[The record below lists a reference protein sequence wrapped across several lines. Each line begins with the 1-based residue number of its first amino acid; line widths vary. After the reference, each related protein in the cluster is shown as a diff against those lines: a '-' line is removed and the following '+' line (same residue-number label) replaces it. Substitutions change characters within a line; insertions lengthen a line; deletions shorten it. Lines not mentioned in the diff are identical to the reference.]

1 MINLLHK
8 FTPDPLLFS
17 LGPVNIRWYGLI
29 LVIAMIAGIMS
40 SVYIAR
46 RYKIERDTIL
56 DLSVWVI
63 VGGLLGARLYEVFL
77 EFSYYASSP
86 ISIFKIWEGGL
97 AIHGGIIGG
106 ALALFLFA
114 KRHHYDAL
122 ILAAI
127 IVPGLALGQA
137 IGRFAN
143 WFNQELFGLPTSLPW
158 GIPISFIN
166 RPIGY
171 ESFQYFHPTFLYE
184 SLGSLIIFFVLI
196 YLINRFSVLNY
207 RRQMLIVA
215 IYLIAYS
222 LLRFTLEFIKIDPT
236 PMLLGLRW
244 PQIASLIF
252 IILTATW
259 LSITLKIR
267 QL

>member
-1 MINLLHK
+1 M
-8 FTPDPLLFS
+8 LFS

-29 LVIAMIAGIMS
+29 LVIAMMTGIMS

-77 EFSYYASSP
+77 EFPYYVASP
-86 ISIFKIWEGGL
+86 TSIFKIWEGGL

-114 KRHHYDAL
+114 KRHHYDAMK
-122 ILAAI
+122 LAAI

-137 IGRFAN
+137 FGRFAN

-158 GIPISFIN
+158 GIPISMTN
-166 RPIGY
+166 RPEGY
-171 ESFQYFHPTFLYE
+171 EQFQYFHPTFLYE
-184 SLGSLIIFFVLI
+184 SLGSLIIFFGLL
-196 YLINRFSVLNY
+196 YLINRFTNLTY
-207 RRQMLIVA
+207 RRQIIIVA
-215 IYLIAYS
+215 VYLIAYS
-222 LLRFTLEFIKIDPT
+222 LLRFALEYIKIDPT
-236 PMLLGLRW
+236 PMLFGLRW
-244 PQIASLIF
+244 PQIASLLF
-252 IILTATW
+252 IIFAATW
-259 LSITLKIR
+259 LSITLKLR